1 VYITQRQEQFSSA
14 YLLAIAAVAGF
25 SLSKPYV
32 DEDSIDFTI
41 SGKGRTGIIV
51 SPKLDLQLKCQMND
65 IPIGEKGFSYPLKI
79 KNYDDLRLT
88 NIQVP
93 RILVVV
99 LVPVDISQWLNHS
112 DTQTIFQYGGYWAS
126 LHGLPPTSN
135 KETVSIPIPQQN
147 RLTSDS
153 LTTLMNLIETGVS
166 L

>member
-1 VYITQRQEQFSSA
+1 
-14 YLLAIAAVAGF
+14 
-25 SLSKPYV
+25 
-32 DEDSIDFTI
+32 
-41 SGKGRTGIIV
+41 
-51 SPKLDLQLKCQMND
+51 MND

-99 LVPVDISQWLNHS
+99 LVPSDISQWLNYS
-112 DTQTIFQYGGYWAS
+112 DTQTIFRYGGYWTS
-126 LHGLPPTSN
+126 LRGLPPTKN
-135 KETVSIPIPQQN
+135 KETVSISIPEQN

-153 LTTLMNLIETGVS
+153 LTTLMNLIETGAS